1 MAKRDII
8 VIGASA
14 GGVEALVSLVKTLPQ
29 NLNASIFVVLHL
41 SPFSSSNL
49 PRILSKAGSLPAVH
63 PKDGEKIER
72 GKIYIAPPDHHLI
85 LEKGGK
91 IAVSKGPKENRFR
104 PSVDALFRSAAL
116 LYGPR
121 VIGIVLSGVLDDG
134 TSGMWNIKRNGGLA
148 MVQQPDEAMFPSMP
162 ENVMQHVKVDH
173 VSPTDAMGAVLA
185 QLITEKA
192 GKRPELTKEEME
204 RLKLEVVIATRDN
217 AFELG
222 ILDMGELTTFACPEC
237 KGALVSLGEGQMMR
251 FRCHTGHAFTSSTLL
266 AGITLQVEEKLWEAM
281 QAMEAT
287 TMLLH
292 QIGNHYQSL
301 GNAASAKE
309 FKQRAVDV
317 SNKARVIHDSIFTQ
331 DRMSEDMRFDKDKS
345 KASVNMRSRK

>member
-14 GGVEALVSLVKTLPQ
+14 GGVEALVSLVKSLPQ
-29 NLNASIFVVLHL
+29 DLNASIFVVLHL

-49 PRILSKAGSLPAVH
+49 PHILSKAGSLPAVH

-72 GKIYIAPPDHHLI
+72 GKIYIAPPDHHLL
-85 LEKGGK
+85 LERGGK

-162 ENVMQHVKVDH
+162 ENVMQHVAVDH
-173 VSPTDAMGAVLA
+173 ISPTDAMGAVLSR
-185 QLITEKA
+185 LITEKA
-192 GKRPELTKEEME
+192 GKRPDLTKEEME
-204 RLKLEVVIATRDN
+204 LLKLEVIIATRDN

-292 QIGNHYQSL
+292 QISNHYQSL
-301 GNAASAKE
+301 GNAASAKA
-309 FKQRAVDV
+309 FKQRSVDI
-317 SNKARVIHDSIFTQ
+317 SNKARVIHDSIFKQ
-331 DRMSEDMRFDKDKS
+331 ERMSEDMRFDNDKS
-345 KASVNMRSRK
+345 KTSVNMRSRK